1 MSIRVL
7 LVDDHKLIRM
17 GLQTAIGRDPD
28 IQIVGEAS
36 DGVTAVELARSL
48 RPDVVLMDIQLPG
61 MNGVEATRQI
71 VRDLPGV
78 KVIML
83 TMYREENQALEALR
97 VGAMGYMHK
106 DADPDELLDA
116 IRTVAMG
123 QAVLTPQL
131 AARVLVTL
139 QRTEEQDHAQTEPA
153 ESAEA
158 KLTEREVT
166 LLRSVARGLSNKEIG
181 EELGISDSRVRNQ
194 LSDIYRKI
202 QVADRTQAAMY
213 AVRRGLVEPP
223 H

>member
-17 GLQTAIGRDPD
+17 GLQTAIGRAQD
-28 IQIVGEAS
+28 IQVVGEAS
-36 DGVTAVELARSL
+36 DGITALDMARKL
-48 RPDVVLMDIQLPG
+48 HPDVVLMDIQLPG

-71 VRDLPGV
+71 VRELPGV
-78 KVIML
+78 RVIML
-83 TMYREENQALEALR
+83 TMYRDENQALEALR
-97 VGAMGYMHK
+97 VGAMGYLHK
-106 DADPDELLDA
+106 DADPGELLDA

-131 AARVLVTL
+131 AARVLVTF
-139 QRTEEQDHAQTEPA
+139 QKAEGQDNVPSEP
-153 ESAEA
+153 AEA
-158 KLTEREVT
+158 KLTEREVI

-213 AVRRGLVEPP
+213 AVQRRLVEPP
-223 H
+223 HS